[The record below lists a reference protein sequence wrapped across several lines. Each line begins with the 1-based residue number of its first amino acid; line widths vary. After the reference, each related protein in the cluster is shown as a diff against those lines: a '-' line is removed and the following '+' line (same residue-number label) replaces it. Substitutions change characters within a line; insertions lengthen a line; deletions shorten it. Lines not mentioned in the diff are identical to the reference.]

1 MQKYVLFAFWIVLI
15 YPIGVDLHL
24 TGLPLIAE
32 DLHAKESQLHIAF
45 SIYLAGMASTMLLAG
60 WSADH
65 IGRKPV
71 ILVGTALFAVA
82 SLMAGS
88 ASTIMI
94 FLGARF
100 FQGIGAG
107 FCYVVTF
114 ALLRDVLAEQIRTKV
129 LSAMNGVTCIAPVLA
144 PVIGFV
150 ILLFYP
156 WSSMFYFMAA
166 YAVVSFLFCLFSIKE
181 TKPKIS
187 LSEKPLQFISKEKK
201 ESLLNHYFISR
212 LIISCLGMAIILT
225 YVSVSPIILMT
236 NLGFTSGEFSTA
248 MALLAIVSM
257 VCSFSMPK
265 LLSLFKSQN
274 LLYTALC
281 LFFFNALVL
290 LIFIFSFNHIALL
303 FIVFALCGAGFSMLF
318 GIIMSQALST
328 FSQRAG
334 VASSVLAISQLSF
347 ASLYIWLM
355 GWVGIPSLNMLF
367 IILLATAII
376 GSILLKYPVPQT
388 QNKVA
393 TCE

>member
-82 SLMAGS
+82 SVIAGS
-88 ASTIMI
+88 ASTVMT

-114 ALLRDVLAEQIRTKV
+114 ALLRDVLAEQTRTKV
-129 LSAMNGVTCIAPVLA
+129 LSAMNGITCIAPVLA
-144 PVIGFV
+144 PVIGFI

-156 WSSMFYFMAA
+156 WSAMFYFMAA
-166 YAVVSFLFCLFSIKE
+166 YAVVSLFFCLFSIKE

-187 LSEKPLQFISKEKK
+187 LAEKPQQFISREKN
-201 ESLLNHYFISR
+201 ESLLTHYFISR
-212 LIISCLGMAIILT
+212 LIISCLGMAVILT

-274 LLYTALC
+274 LLYTALG

-290 LIFIFSFNHIALL
+290 LAFIFSLNHIALL

-318 GIIMSQALST
+318 GIIMSQALSA

-347 ASLYIWLM
+347 ASLYIWIM

-367 IILLATAII
+367 IILLATAIM
-376 GSILLKYPVPQT
+376 GSILLKYPVSQT

>member
-82 SLMAGS
+82 ALIAGS
-88 ASTIMI
+88 ASTVMT
-94 FLGARF
+94 FLGTRF

-150 ILLFYP
+150 ILLFSP
-156 WSSMFYFMAA
+156 WSAMFYFMAA

-187 LSEKPLQFISKEKK
+187 LSEKP
-201 ESLLNHYFISR
+201 
-212 LIISCLGMAIILT
+212 
-225 YVSVSPIILMT
+225 
-236 NLGFTSGEFSTA
+236 SG
-248 MALLAIVSM
+248 
-257 VCSFSMPK
+257 
-265 LLSLFKSQN
+265 
-274 LLYTALC
+274 
-281 LFFFNALVL
+281 
-290 LIFIFSFNHIALL
+290 
-303 FIVFALCGAGFSMLF
+303 
-318 GIIMSQALST
+318 
-328 FSQRAG
+328 
-334 VASSVLAISQLSF
+334 
-347 ASLYIWLM
+347 
-355 GWVGIPSLNMLF
+355 
-367 IILLATAII
+367 
-376 GSILLKYPVPQT
+376 LK
-388 QNKVA
+388 NK
-393 TCE
+393 